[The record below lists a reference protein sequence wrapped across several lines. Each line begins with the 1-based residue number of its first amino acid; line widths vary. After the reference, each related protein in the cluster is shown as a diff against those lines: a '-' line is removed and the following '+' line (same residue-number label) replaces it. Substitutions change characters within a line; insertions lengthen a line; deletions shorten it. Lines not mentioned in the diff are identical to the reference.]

1 MNFFANNIKYL
12 RKQKGITQSDLA
24 NKLGINRP
32 KIGSYE
38 EGRAEPKLTIIQRIA
53 HYYKVNIDD
62 LLSIDL
68 SKEVPKEKDVSGSA
82 LRVLPIIV
90 NELNQEKI
98 SIVPVKAMA
107 SYLSGYAD
115 VEYIEKL
122 PTLNLPLAE
131 LSTDRTYR
139 IFQIQGDSML
149 PVVSGSYIIAEYVQ
163 NWSTIQNQSP
173 CIVVSVNDGVVF
185 KRVVNTISTKQSL
198 VLNSDNQLYSPFEIS
213 IEEVLEVWQAKG
225 IISFEIPETNDSATQ
240 INQMNTILLQLQQ
253 EMLKLKNQ

>member
-1 MNFFANNIKYL
+1 
-12 RKQKGITQSDLA
+12 
-24 NKLGINRP
+24 
-32 KIGSYE
+32 
-38 EGRAEPKLTIIQRIA
+38 
-53 HYYKVNIDD
+53 
-62 LLSIDL
+62 
-68 SKEVPKEKDVSGSA
+68 
-82 LRVLPIIV
+82 
-90 NELNQEKI
+90 
-98 SIVPVKAMA
+98 MA

-253 EMLKLKNQ
+253 EMLKLKINS